1 MFAQLTSGIVYFEIL
16 LPLALILLCT
26 KFFSIVGKKIGL
38 PQVVG
43 MLVAG
48 ILLGLIK
55 LIPGQ
60 NVFTEDTMEGLSF
73 LAKIGVILIMFS
85 AGLETDVKQF
95 KTCGIPSV
103 IITSLGVIF
112 PVGFGFVV
120 SAAFNGGVLDMSFCE
135 YEPAPSDN
143 QPLLRH
149 DSGGNVG
156 KHYGCRS

>member
-1 MFAQLTSGIVYFEIL
+1 MFTQTLSDIAYFEIL

-26 KFFSIVGKKIGL
+26 KLFSLIGKKLGL

-60 NVFTEDTMEGLSF
+60 RIFTEYTIEGLKF

-85 AGLETDVKQF
+85 AVF
-95 KTCGIPSV
+95 
-103 IITSLGVIF
+103 
-112 PVGFGFVV
+112 
-120 SAAFNGGVLDMSFCE
+120 
-135 YEPAPSDN
+135 
-143 QPLLRH
+143 PLL
-149 DSGGNVG
+149 
-156 KHYGCRS
+156 